1 MSSIVRA
8 LLIAG
13 LSSVALVA
21 CGTHPPPPPPQT
33 DAQVQE
39 RRKQDFV
46 DALKPRRTGTPT
58 VAILASNEGTEMSD
72 LLLPHAVLQRSGAA
86 QVRIVAPHAGR
97 IELYPALQVEG
108 ALDFAS
114 FERAFPAGPDY
125 VIVPAMA
132 DDDDIEVTGWLREQ
146 ADRGALI
153 IAVCSGARVAGQAG
167 LLDGRRFT
175 GHWYDR
181 GTLLKRH
188 PGARYVPHQ
197 RYLFD
202 RGVATTTGITASLPA
217 SLALVE
223 ALAGPQ
229 KARALADELGLQD
242 WTPDHDSSEFGL
254 DAESR
259 LSYLLNKAAFW
270 RSERLAIPVV
280 HGTDDAAL
288 ALVADAWSRTG
299 RVQVE
304 ARSSSGPVTLRSGLV
319 LLANADDE
327 ALPRLPLARGV
338 EPVRQLDRSLCEIG
352 ERYGTA
358 RRDWVMQE
366 MEYPRGR
373 LQCGPVPGSTGKP
386 SAPSSSIDSASS
398 SSVASARSSPASA
411 RRTSSAI
418 ASSLNCC
425 MLSGRM

>member
-1 MSSIVRA
+1 MSSIVRR
-8 LLIAG
+8 LLIAA
-13 LSSVALVA
+13 LSTVALVA
-21 CGTHPPPPPPQT
+21 CGTPPPPPVQT
-33 DAQVQE
+33 DAQVHE

-46 DALKPRRTGTPT
+46 DALKPRRAGIPT
-58 VAILASNEGTEMSD
+58 VAIVALNEGTEMSD
-72 LLLPHAVLQRSGAA
+72 LLLPHAVLQRSEAA
-86 QVRIVAPHAGR
+86 EVRIVAPRAGT
-97 IELYPALQVEG
+97 IELYPALEVEG
-108 ALDFAS
+108 AHDFAS

-132 DDDDIEVTGWLREQ
+132 TDDNPQVTKWLHEQ
-146 ADRGALI
+146 AERGARI

-167 LLDGRRFT
+167 LLNGRRFT

-181 GTLLKRH
+181 GTLLERH
-188 PGARYVPHQ
+188 PDARYVPHQ

-217 SLALVE
+217 TLALVE
-223 ALAGPQ
+223 ALAGAQ
-229 KARALADELGLQD
+229 KARALADEFGLPG
-242 WTPDHDSSEFGL
+242 WTPEHDSSEFGL
-254 DAESR
+254 DTRSR

-270 RSERLAIPVV
+270 RNERLAIPVRD
-280 HGTDDAAL
+280 GTDDVAL

-299 RVQVE
+299 RVEVE
-304 ARSSSGPVTLRSGLV
+304 ATSSSGPVTLRSGLV
-319 LLANADDE
+319 LLAKADDE
-327 ALPRLPLARGV
+327 DLPRLPLAPAV
-338 EPVRQLDRSLCEIG
+338 EPVVQLDRSLCEIG
-352 ERYGTA
+352 ERFGTA
-358 RRDWVMQE
+358 RRNWVMQE
-366 MEYPRGR
+366 MEYPRR
-373 LQCGPVPGSTGKP
+373 HLQCGPIPGSTGKP